1 MKVNANLKFKF
12 WGESKIRNINGRP
25 AVRCPFLRFLC
36 PSLFRDLLFE
46 IRKRRKERERGKRE
60 KAKEMSTD
68 AKVSEWVDILSDCKV
83 LSESEMK
90 QLCDI
95 VRGFLGTL

>member
-1 MKVNANLKFKF
+1 MDVQPFVVLSCVFSAL
-12 WGESKIRNINGRP
+12 
-25 AVRCPFLRFLC
+25 RCFVISCLQLER
-36 PSLFRDLLFE
+36 E
-46 IRKRRKERERGKRE
+46 GKKEREKRE